1 MDCLQKFTESI
12 SYSQF
17 DGKNGEALNYITEAG
32 LISEAVVNS
41 AEKNGVELEFEAKID
56 ELVIPARFNYK
67 IHDTDFVKLTVNDRQ
82 IESQESLVIF
92 FVSSY
97 FFSLQ
102 SIIR

>member
-1 MDCLQKFTESI
+1 MRLDSSI
-12 SYSQF
+12 LKIKF

-41 AEKNGVELEFEAKID
+41 AEQNGVELEFEAKID

-82 IESQESLVIF
+82 IESQGHAAIIF
-92 FVSSY
+92 
-97 FFSLQ
+97 L
-102 SIIR
+102 